1 MWFLDQRLR
10 CTDNLEGLHQQI
22 KQSIVNLY
30 ILGSELI
37 LPLNVSTG
45 SSIEAPS
52 CFFLIFHH
60 GYQSDHLSEIS
71 YNKFGI
77 SWTEKKVDKYIEIL
91 LVV

>member
-10 CTDNLEGLHQQI
+10 CADNLEGLHQQI
-22 KQSIVNLY
+22 KRALLIFIFWALNW
-30 ILGSELI
+30 I

-45 SSIEAPS
+45 SSMEAPS

-60 GYQSDHLSEIS
+60 GYQSDHFSEIS

-77 SWTEKKVDKYIEIL
+77 S
-91 LVV
+91 